1 MGGDCIITIGFL
13 HQFLF
18 PKSLKTTTT
27 TTTATTTFF
36 KESID
41 FLIIQSI

>member
-13 HQFLF
+13 RQFLF
-18 PKSLKTTTT
+18 PKSLKTTAT

>member
-1 MGGDCIITIGFL
+1 MGGDCVITIGFL

>member
-27 TTTATTTFF
+27 TTATTTFF